1 MKPPIPDRAADPVG
15 DAPLVNIPNA
25 LTLLRVLCVPVL
37 AVLLAIDGGELG
49 PARDAAAVLF
59 VLASITDLIDGAIA
73 RRYDLVTTFGK
84 VADPIADKALT
95 GVALIGLSLLGDLAW
110 WVTGIILV
118 REIGVTLLRFWVIE
132 HGVIPAS
139 RGGKLKTVAQTVAIA
154 MYLADVPLD
163 WWATA
168 SAIAMG
174 LAVILT
180 VVTGLD
186 YVVRAVRLRRTP
198 METASNLGVHRA
210 A

>member
-1 MKPPIPDRAADPVG
+1 MKAPIPDRAADPVG
-15 DAPLVNIPNA
+15 DAPLVNLPNA

-37 AVLLAIDGGELG
+37 AVLLWVDDGTLG

-59 VLASITDLIDGAIA
+59 VLASITDLVDGAIA

-95 GVALIGLSLLGDLAW
+95 GVALIGLSLLGELPW
-110 WVTGIILV
+110 WVTAVILV

-163 WWATA
+163 WWPTA

-174 LAVILT
+174 IALVLT
-180 VVTGLD
+180 VATGLD
-186 YVVRAVRLRRTP
+186 YVVRAIRLRRTP
-198 METASNLGVHRA
+198 PATESRLGVHRG
-210 A
+210 